1 MPKEITLLDIRLLA
15 LGYLKAAQAKELRE
29 ITESNAVLA

>member
-15 LGYLKAAQAKELRE
+15 LGYLKVAQAKELRE
-29 ITESNAVLA
+29 IARSKAVLA